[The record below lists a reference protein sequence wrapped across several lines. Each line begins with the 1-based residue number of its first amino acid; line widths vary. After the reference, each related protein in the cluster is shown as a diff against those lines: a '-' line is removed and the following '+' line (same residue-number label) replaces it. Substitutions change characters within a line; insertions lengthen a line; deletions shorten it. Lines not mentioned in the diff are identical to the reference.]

1 MRVAAVGGAIFNNEG
16 IVTVTGSTFTNNS
29 ANGGGAIG
37 IYYDVSPKLQSG
49 ATPLE
54 IIRDTFFNNSTPG
67 GPGGAVEIGVDSGN
81 PTVVTDST
89 FVNNSAQCTECGWAI
104 DALSPLILAN
114 DILEGNGENDL
125 AVSGGEKTFPP
136 RYADPANCKDV
147 ELCNAGGNLVGYYS
161 YDGQYEPFF
170 IAVEP
175 VAMQLT
181 PLGGYGGPTPT
192 MIPLPGSPAIC
203 AGTATP
209 GGYLTLTATDQRGD
223 PRTNTSYSGYSS
235 SSPCVDAGAVQ
246 TNYSMAFS
254 TDPEPL
260 SGASEIDAETPFEA
274 AVTLDESG
282 VPFGSTVTPPADA
295 PSVTIPLELTGG
307 GTLTGGSAGT
317 AADGVASYSLLR
329 VSEAGSDD
337 TLTANLTMNTR
348 VKPVPM
354 LSAESASFSVEQ
366 ATPVLAALT
375 SPAAGSTLS
384 GTSATTFTWT
394 AGTAVSAYW
403 LKLGTTGPGS
413 SDLYASPRLT
423 GFSTT
428 AGPFPSNGGTIYA
441 TLYSVIN
448 GLWQPANYTFVESG
462 TPVPAVLTS
471 PTSGDTL
478 SSTTAT
484 TFTWTTGI
492 QVSAYWLRLGTA
504 GPGSSDL
511 YASGRMTGISTTA
524 GPFPSYGRTIYATLY
539 SVIKG
544 VWQPVYSTFI
554 EQATPVPAVL
564 TSPTSGSRLSST
576 SATTFTWTAGTGVGA
591 NWLTL
596 GTTGPGS
603 SNLYASGRMTGFS
616 TTAGPFPA
624 NGGMIYATLYS
635 VINGVWEA
643 ENSTFVESGTAAP
656 ATMASPASGSTLSS
670 TASTTFTWT
679 TGTGVSAYW
688 LRLGTTGPGSSDL
701 YESGRT
707 LTLTDTVGPLP
718 GNGKKIY
725 ATLYSVID
733 GVWRATSSTYTES
746 GP

>member
-1 MRVAAVGGAIFNNEG
+1 MSS
-16 IVTVTGSTFTNNS
+16 STFA
-29 ANGGGAIG
+29 ANVPGDLGGGAIIVAG
-37 IYYDVSPKLQSG
+37 GSLTLANSILEDNGNRDLDDLMEGAASFPPPGESCGNICNGGGDLLGYYNDSAVN
-49 ATPLE
+49 PL
-54 IIRDTFFNNSTPG
+54 
-67 GPGGAVEIGVDSGN
+67 
-81 PTVVTDST
+81 PTVL
-89 FVNNSAQCTECGWAI
+89 A
-104 DALSPLILAN
+104 AL
-114 DILEGNGENDL
+114 GN
-125 AVSGGEKTFPP
+125 
-136 RYADPANCKDV
+136 
-147 ELCNAGGNLVGYYS
+147 
-161 YDGQYEPFF
+161 
-170 IAVEP
+170 
-175 VAMQLT
+175 
-181 PLGGYGGPTPT
+181 YGGPTPT

-203 AGTATP
+203 AGTAVS
-209 GGYLTLTATDQRGD
+209 GGGLTLPASDQRGD

-235 SSPCVDAGAVQ
+235 SSPCVDSGAVQ

-282 VPFGSTVTPPADA
+282 VPFGSTVTPSADA
-295 PSVTIPLELTGG
+295 PSVTIPLALTGN

-337 TLTANLTMNTR
+337 TLTANLTMNIR
-348 VKPVPM
+348 VKPVPT

-384 GTSATTFTWT
+384 STSATTFTWT
-394 AGTAVSAYW
+394 AGTEVSAYW
-403 LKLGTTGPGS
+403 LFLGSTGPGT

-428 AGPFPSNGGTIYA
+428 AGPFPSSGGTIYA
-441 TLYSVIN
+441 TLISVIN
-448 GLWQPANYTFVESG
+448 GAWQPAYYTFLEPG
-462 TPVPAVLTS
+462 TPAKATVTS
-471 PTSGDTL
+471 PAAGSIL

-484 TFTWTTGI
+484 TFTWTTGTG
-492 QVSAYWLRLGTA
+492 VSAYWLTLGTT
-504 GPGSSDL
+504 GTGSSDL
-511 YASGRMTGISTTA
+511 YASPRLTG
-524 GPFPSYGRTIYATLY
+524 L
-539 SVIKG
+539 
-544 VWQPVYSTFI
+544 
-554 EQATPVPAVL
+554 
-564 TSPTSGSRLSST
+564 
-576 SATTFTWTAGTGVGA
+576 
-591 NWLTL
+591 
-596 GTTGPGS
+596 
-603 SNLYASGRMTGFS
+603 S

-635 VINGVWEA
+635 VINGVWQA
-643 ENSTFVESGTAAP
+643 ENYTFVESGTAAP

-688 LRLGTTGPGSSDL
+688 LRLGTTGPGSFDL
-701 YESGRT
+701 YESGRM

-718 GNGKKIY
+718 ANGKKIY

-733 GVWRATSSTYTES
+733 GVWRATTSTYTES